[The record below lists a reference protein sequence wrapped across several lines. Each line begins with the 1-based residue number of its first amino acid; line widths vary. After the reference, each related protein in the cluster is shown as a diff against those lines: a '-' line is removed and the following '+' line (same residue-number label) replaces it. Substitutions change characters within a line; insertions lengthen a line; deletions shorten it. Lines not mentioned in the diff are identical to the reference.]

1 MARKRVSAPRRS
13 STKSSQSDQSTSSM
27 PATGIFGHL
36 HTGSIIQCDAKDN
49 SFFCMLSKGFSAIMM
64 ILTLIIIFYFIYIF
78 ANIYMG
84 SGKRR

>member
-1 MARKRVSAPRRS
+1 MARKSVRAPRRS
-13 STKSSQSDQSTSSM
+13 STKSSEPTSSM

-78 ANIYMG
+78 AKMYMG